1 MQYIPG
7 LGAMNEWV
15 VLSAFAALEEQHL
28 LSVVSHIAN
37 ELSGFGIIDH
47 GTARHIDIDVLTVSA
62 MTLVTSSIATMLGEE
77 VALIL
82 QMQQGPV
89 VVVAAKIDASSTSAI
104 ATVRTAIR
112 LVLHVAQVH
121 GAFTTL
127 TRAAVDLYI
136 IYEIG
141 FSH

>member
-1 MQYIPG
+1 
-7 LGAMNEWV
+7 
-15 VLSAFAALEEQHL
+15 
-28 LSVVSHIAN
+28 
-37 ELSGFGIIDH
+37 
-47 GTARHIDIDVLTVSA
+47 
-62 MTLVTSSIATMLGEE
+62 MLGEE

-104 ATVRTAIR
+104 ATVRSTIR

-127 TRAAVDLYI
+127 TRAAIDFYI

-141 FSH
+141 FSHFFLLFNV